1 MGYHQKDMLANRN
14 QVYAEREIMDRPIH
28 GIIVCLPQ
36 TTQANN
42 PDDYRPLTLINA
54 HIKMAWIISN
64 RLRPWLADRVKQN
77 LNYDVAGNSFR
88 GYS

>member
-1 MGYHQKDMLANRN
+1 MGDHQKDMLANRN

-28 GIIVCLPQ
+28 PIIVCLPK
-36 TTQANN
+36 TTRANS

-64 RLRPWLADRVKQN
+64 HLRPCLADRVKQIRHC
-77 LNYDVAGNSFR
+77 DVASNSFCDV
-88 GYS
+88 